1 MFINCIKTIFNLFQI
16 ILIKLSHKI
25 MKIKINDK
33 VLYDESIYTVV
44 AIIYATIYLRISY
57 DSDSYD
63 YDISEVYKDYKDVEF
78 LYT

>member
-1 MFINCIKTIFNLFQI
+1 
-16 ILIKLSHKI
+16 

-57 DSDSYD
+57 DLVSYD
-63 YDISEVYKDYKDVEF
+63 YDISEVYKEYKDVEF

>member
-1 MFINCIKTIFNLFQI
+1 
-16 ILIKLSHKI
+16 
-25 MKIKINDK
+25 MKIKVNDK
-33 VLYDESIYTVV
+33 VLYDKSIYTVV

-78 LYT
+78 LYI

>member
-1 MFINCIKTIFNLFQI
+1 
-16 ILIKLSHKI
+16 
-25 MKIKINDK
+25 MKIKVNDM

-44 AIIYATIYLRISY
+44 AIIYAIIYLRISY

-63 YDISEVYKDYKDVEF
+63 YDISEMYKEYKDVEL

>member
-1 MFINCIKTIFNLFQI
+1 
-16 ILIKLSHKI
+16 
-25 MKIKINDK
+25 MKIKVNDM

-57 DSDSYD
+57 D
-63 YDISEVYKDYKDVEF
+63 YDISEVYKEYKDDEF

>member
-1 MFINCIKTIFNLFQI
+1 
-16 ILIKLSHKI
+16 
-25 MKIKINDK
+25 MKIKVNDM

-44 AIIYATIYLRISY
+44 ATIYLRISY

-63 YDISEVYKDYKDVEF
+63 YDISEMYKEYKDVEL